1 MNGHVRAANVFGKP
15 KTNTEYTAYS
25 GEGFQLLIPS
35 KWNPSRE
42 REYPGQVLR
51 YEDNFDATSNV
62 SVMITPT
69 DKKTIA
75 DYGSPEEF
83 LGKVSYYYYFRKKVI
98 IIRVINYHAFC
109 SLIFF
114 ETQYMH
120 TYTRT
125 SNHSYEYTH
134 IIPYEHH
141 RKIFKFTKSVIKS
154 TSLSTEISPPTK
166 KIISHKYNTHIK
178 SII

>member
-98 IIRVINYHAFC
+98 IIRVINYHGFC
-109 SLIFF
+109 SLIF
-114 ETQYMH
+114 
-120 TYTRT
+120 
-125 SNHSYEYTH
+125 
-134 IIPYEHH
+134 
-141 RKIFKFTKSVIKS
+141 
-154 TSLSTEISPPTK
+154 
-166 KIISHKYNTHIK
+166 
-178 SII
+178 